1 MFKPRICLAAC
12 MATVLGGCAAV
23 EPKFDNVEPVVGP
36 PVTSNNTPYSE
47 CLASLSRISGATNLP
62 VIAVGQITDKTGQ
75 RSYSTVTESAA
86 VTQGVSEMLISALY
100 KTRKVHLTE
109 RLDVRVPL
117 AEQQLYENK
126 AMAYAPRKLAV
137 LPSHFVVL
145 GALTELNYN
154 ISSGGTRLFVSGIG
168 AGLRTAVINV
178 GLDLRMVD
186 IRTFRTVYVTSLQKQ
201 VVGYEVEAG
210 IYRFFGNQLVEFD
223 SGAVRNEPLQL
234 GVRSVVEMGAY
245 QLLTEGLGLPVPAG
259 QECELH
265 PGQHVA
271 AKDGNTQQ
279 VAAANTASGSTTAVA
294 TPLREAPATEAP
306 ATETSAASSA
316 AQ

>member
-1 MFKPRICLAAC
+1 
-12 MATVLGGCAAV
+12 
-23 EPKFDNVEPVVGP
+23 
-36 PVTSNNTPYSE
+36 
-47 CLASLSRISGATNLP
+47 
-62 VIAVGQITDKTGQ
+62 
-75 RSYSTVTESAA
+75 
-86 VTQGVSEMLISALY
+86 
-100 KTRKVHLTE
+100 
-109 RLDVRVPL
+109 
-117 AEQQLYENK
+117 
-126 AMAYAPRKLAV
+126 MAYAPRKLAV

-279 VAAANTASGSTTAVA
+279 VAAANTASGSTAAVA

-306 ATETSAASSA
+306 ATETSATSSA

>member
-1 MFKPRICLAAC
+1 MAAC

-23 EPKFDNVEPVVGP
+23 EPKSDNVEPVVGP

-47 CLASLSRISGATNLP
+47 CLVSLSRIQGATNLP
-62 VIAVGQITDKTGQ
+62 VIAVGQVTDKTGQ

-117 AEQQLYENK
+117 AEQQLFENK
-126 AMAYAPRKLAV
+126 AMAYSPRKLAV

-154 ISSGGTRLFVSGIG
+154 ISSGGARLFVSGIG

-210 IYRFFGNQLVEFD
+210 IYRFFGNQLIEFD

-271 AKDGNTQQ
+271 DDDSNTQQ
-279 VAAANTASGSTTAVA
+279 VAAANTSSNATSGNESNEAVA
-294 TPLREAPATEAP
+294 TPLQATPASEVP
-306 ATETSAASSA
+306 AASSA